1 MNRAT
6 PRFRINRID
15 PPSPSYGEASIADV
29 LRASS
34 IVVAILMAITFFAG
48 CVTEEVDSE
57 GVIRKRETNREIH
70 GEAGAYYG
78 RSG

>member
-1 MNRAT
+1 MNRAR
-6 PRFRINRID
+6 PSFGISKID
-15 PPSPSYGEASIADV
+15 PPSPSYGAASIADM
-29 LRASS
+29 LRAFAL
-34 IVVAILMAITFFAG
+34 VVTIMMTLIFFAG

-70 GEAGAYYG
+70 GEVGASYG